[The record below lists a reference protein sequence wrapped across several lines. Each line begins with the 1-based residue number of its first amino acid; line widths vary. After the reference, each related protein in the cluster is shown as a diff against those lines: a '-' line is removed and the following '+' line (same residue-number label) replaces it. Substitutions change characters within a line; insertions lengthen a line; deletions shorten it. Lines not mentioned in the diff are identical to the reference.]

1 MLKQSIL
8 THIDAYLSLYP
19 GEAAYVEPLRA
30 LALAGGD
37 VTSRRHFAGHVTAGA
52 LLIDREQRYLAIH
65 HKQLQIWLCPG
76 GHLEPDETDP
86 AQSALRELIEETGI
100 SPEGIARDPRWPGMP
115 IVIDYHPIPASAK
128 KDEPVH
134 AHWAFLYVFTL
145 DRVAPALTLDLTEVT
160 ASAWRPLA
168 SLGPK
173 VHARL
178 SSP

>member
-1 MLKQSIL
+1 MW
-8 THIDAYLSLYP
+8 SLC
-19 GEAAYVEPLRA
+19 EPWLW
-30 LALAGGD
+30 LAG
-37 VTSRRHFAGHVTAGA
+37 TSPRETFRGPRHGGS
-52 LLIDREQRYLAIH
+52 LLVDREQRYLAIH

-100 SPEGIARDPRWPGMP
+100 SPPGIARDPRWPGMP
-115 IVIDYHPIPASAK
+115 IDIDYHPIPASAK

-160 ASAWRPLA
+160 ASAWRPLT

-178 SSP
+178 SNP